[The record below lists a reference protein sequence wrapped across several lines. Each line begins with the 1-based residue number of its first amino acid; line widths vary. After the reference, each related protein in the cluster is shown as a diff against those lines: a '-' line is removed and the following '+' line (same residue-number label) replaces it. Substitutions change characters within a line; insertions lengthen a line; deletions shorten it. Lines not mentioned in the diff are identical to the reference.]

1 MMNQANHNLRT
12 ESWAFALQI
21 YAEPGVAEACLR
33 LQAEAGVDV
42 VMLLMATFAVARRGI
57 FLSPSDIQGMDDACR
72 AWRDLIVQQLRA
84 LRVTLKLGPAPA
96 PSPATE
102 RLRTHIKAG
111 ELIAERLQNDMLADW
126 LQQKGPASR
135 PGTRDELQAVLR
147 SVVMLNLPGPG
158 SRQIDDVSSAIEDIV
173 AAAASIST

>member
-1 MMNQANHNLRT
+1 MMNQANHSLRT

-57 FLSPSDIQGMDDACR
+57 LLAPSDIQDMDEACR
-72 AWRDLIVQQLRA
+72 PWRELIVQQLRA
-84 LRVTLKLGPAPA
+84 LRVTLKLGSSPA

-102 RLRTHIKAG
+102 RLHTHIKAG
-111 ELIAERLQNDMLADW
+111 ELIAERLQNDMLANW
-126 LQQKGPASR
+126 LQQKGPKSR
-135 PGTRDELQAVLR
+135 PGTRDELRVVLR
-147 SVVMLNLPGPG
+147 SVVMLNLRGPG
-158 SRQIDDVSSAIEDIV
+158 NRHIDDVSSDIEDIV
-173 AAAASIST
+173 AATARIST